1 VAFELA
7 RRLSDRGDDVAFVG
21 LVATLPPG
29 HRLLRW
35 WAWAAHLYRRLAQG
49 IVALRHRRFGEF
61 AAGVQADLRAVAM
74 SALSASAAY
83 RPGTYA
89 GELTIFEP
97 SSRDLG
103 LPSSAILWSRHA
115 SALRRHVLQG
125 RHDDDMLAGANAE
138 TAANLLTRCLE
149 AAGQARLHRFIE
161 SRAWA

>member
-1 VAFELA
+1 VAQAVVRLKEHPICA
-7 RRLSDRGDDVAFVG
+7 RDQSHA
-21 LVATLPPG
+21 P
-29 HRLLRW
+29 
-35 WAWAAHLYRRLAQG
+35 AA
-49 IVALRHRRFGEF
+49 ALEF
-61 AAGVQADLRAVAM
+61 AGGALADLRAVAV